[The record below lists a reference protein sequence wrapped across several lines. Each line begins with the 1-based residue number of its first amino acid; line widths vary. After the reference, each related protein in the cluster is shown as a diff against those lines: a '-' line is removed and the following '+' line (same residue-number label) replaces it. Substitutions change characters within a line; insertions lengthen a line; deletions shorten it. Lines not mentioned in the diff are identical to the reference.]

1 MVAGLYGQSL
11 GFGYVWDD
19 GPLFLENTLLREG
32 VWSWATVARPILPDA
47 PYFRPLVL
55 ATWMAEMQLF
65 KLTPLYSHA
74 VNTLLHA
81 INACLVYS
89 IACRLFEQL
98 QGARNGA
105 LFAALVF
112 AVHPCLIEGVA
123 WISGR
128 FDLLATTLLL
138 AGWVIAMN
146 PATAARCV
154 LVGVLALG
162 AMLSKEIGVLFAPLL
177 LLISLARHPAQ
188 PLRTTLLAIWPYI
201 FAYAIAA
208 VCYFILRSQGLGF
221 ASYSNFG
228 KSQILDA
235 IFNYD
240 VWLGRLSFYTFL
252 AFIPFNSIGPF
263 HDVQMEALTYRQHFS
278 ALAFSVVLL
287 WVIAWFALR
296 RRAWALLWLGF
307 YIGIF
312 PVLGFFSINIS
323 GVIGADRFLYL
334 PIVMLALALTA
345 LAFAAREKF
354 QQRVVTIIGL
364 TSAVGWLVLSTF
376 VTFTVMPVWA
386 NGIQLWSWQYHL
398 NPDNRLV
405 RLYYFNELSNPSS
418 PEIQNLFRSEVA
430 KIQNN
435 NMGRLPMEVQIAYS
449 NFLLRNNDPESL
461 PYLEGLVLNMGVRGA
476 QGVQLHETIYA
487 GILVNYAQAVMI
499 FQGDLE
505 VARQAMEEARA
516 GTPRGTEFQLVHQMI
531 VLEYLDG
538 RTEVALGL
546 YRENFRMLK
555 AYGLDKM
562 NSSMKFILE
571 ETCKRK
577 NRPDCASYASEFV
590 EYINSGAGGKAGS

>member
-19 GPLFLENTLLREG
+19 GPLFVENTLLREG

-65 KLTPLYSHA
+65 KLSPLYSHA
-74 VNTLLHA
+74 INTLLHA
-81 INACLVYS
+81 INACLVYLM
-89 IACRLFEQL
+89 ACRLFEQRRE
-98 QGARNGA
+98 AKNAA

-112 AVHPCLIEGVA
+112 VVHPCLIEGVA

-138 AGWVIAMN
+138 AGWVIAMS
-146 PATAARCV
+146 PVTATRCV

-177 LLISLARHPAQ
+177 VLIAIARNPEQ
-188 PLRTTLLAIWPYI
+188 PLRATLRVIWPYI

-208 VCYFILRSQGLGF
+208 ICYFILRSQGLGF

-235 IFNYD
+235 ILHYE
-240 VWLGRLSFYTFL
+240 VWLGRLSFYTFM
-252 AFIPFNSIGPF
+252 AFMPFNSVGPL
-263 HDVQMEALTYRQHFS
+263 HDVQMEALTYRQHFGAMS
-278 ALAFSVVLL
+278 
-287 WVIAWFALR
+287 FALLLFGVVVWFSFR

-307 YIGIF
+307 YAGIF
-312 PVLGFFSINIS
+312 PVLGFFSININ

-334 PIVMLALALTA
+334 PIIMLALGLAGFA
-345 LAFAAREKF
+345 LAVREKS
-354 QQRVVTIIGL
+354 QQRVVAITGL
-364 TSAVGWLVLSTF
+364 ASAAGWLILATF
-376 VTFTVMPVWA
+376 VTFTVTPMWA
-386 NGIQLWSWQYHL
+386 SGIQLWGWQYHL

-405 RLYYFNELSNPSS
+405 RLYYFNDLSNSGS
-418 PEIQNLFRSEVA
+418 PEMQNLFKNEIA
-430 KIQNN
+430 KIQQNN
-435 NMGRLPMEVQIAYS
+435 KGRLPMEAQIAYS

-461 PYLEGLVLNMGVRGA
+461 PYLEGLVLNMGIRGA
-476 QGVQLHETIYA
+476 EGVRLHETIYA
-487 GILVNYAQAVMI
+487 GILVNYAQAVMV

-505 VARQAMEEARA
+505 TAREAMEEAKTA
-516 GTPRGTEFQLVHQMI
+516 TPRGTEFQLVHQMI

-538 RTEVALGL
+538 KKQNALDI
-546 YRENFRMLK
+546 YRNNFIMLK
-555 AYGLDKM
+555 AYGIDKM
-562 NSSMKFILE
+562 NSSMKLIAE
-571 ETCKRK
+571 ETCKKK
-577 NRPDCASYASEFV
+577 NWPDCASYALDFIG
-590 EYINSGAGGKAGS
+590 YINAGAVGKTGP